1 VIPIAIIGAGGWG
14 TALAITMA
22 RRRSDA
28 GEVRLWAYEPYLV
41 ETLIATRENPLYLPS
56 IRVPDSVFV
65 SNSLEEV
72 LTGARIVLISV
83 PSHVYR
89 HVFSQMLPLLDGD
102 MVFVSAAKGIENNT
116 LMRMSEIVADVSKP
130 RFSASVAAISGP
142 TFAPEVARGEPTA
155 LVVAS
160 PDERLRS
167 LLQKELSTAR
177 FRLYTNPDLIG
188 VEIAAAVKNII
199 AIAAGVVDGLGLGS
213 NPVAALIT
221 RGLAEM
227 TRLVVACGGK
237 RETLSGLAGL
247 GDLVLTSYG
256 TLSRNRRVGVALGQG
271 KDIHEVLSNMR
282 MVAEG
287 VNTAKSTVA
296 LARKLNVEM
305 PIAEKMYSVLH
316 EGLKPQ
322 DAINDLMERR
332 LREE

>member
-1 VIPIAIIGAGGWG
+1 MIPIAIVGAGGWG
-14 TALAITMA
+14 TALAIAMT
-22 RRRSDA
+22 RA
-28 GEVRLWAYEPYLV
+28 GRDVRLWAYEPYLV
-41 ETLIATRENPLYLPS
+41 ETIIATRENPLYLPS
-56 IRVPDSVFV
+56 IRVPDSVHV
-65 SNSLEEV
+65 SNSLEET
-72 LTGARIVLISV
+72 LHNARIVIIAL

-89 HVFSQMLPLLDGD
+89 RVFSQMLPLLNRD
-102 MVFVSAAKGIENNT
+102 MLFVGAAKGIENGT
-116 LMRMSEIVADVSKP
+116 LMRMSEIVADVAKP
-130 RFSASVAAISGP
+130 RFMPRVAAISGP
-142 TFAPEVARGEPTA
+142 TFAPEVARGERTA

-160 PDERLRS
+160 PDEDLRVF
-167 LLQKELSTAR
+167 LQQELSTAR
-177 FRLYTNPDLIG
+177 FRLYTNADLIG

-256 TLSRNRRVGVALGQG
+256 PLSRNRQVGVALGQG
-271 KDIHEVLSNMR
+271 KNIDDVLSNMR

-305 PIAEKMYSVLH
+305 PIAEKMFSVLH

-322 DAINDLMERR
+322 DAIADLMERR
-332 LREE
+332 LKEE

>member
-1 VIPIAIIGAGGWG
+1 MIPIAIVGAGGWG
-14 TALAITMA
+14 TALAIAMT
-22 RRRSDA
+22 RA
-28 GEVRLWAYEPYLV
+28 GRDVRLWAYEPYLV
-41 ETLIATRENPLYLPS
+41 ETIIATRENPIYLPS
-56 IRVPDSVFV
+56 IRVPDSVNV
-65 SNSLEEV
+65 SNSLEETLHNV
-72 LTGARIVLISV
+72 RIVIVAV

-89 HVFSQMLPLLDGD
+89 QVFSQMLPLVNGEML
-102 MVFVSAAKGIENNT
+102 FVSAAKGIENDT
-116 LMRMSEIVADVSKP
+116 LMRMSEVVKDVTKSRFKP
-130 RFSASVAAISGP
+130 RVAALSGP

-155 LVVAS
+155 VVVAS
-160 PDERLRS
+160 PDEDLRVF
-167 LLQKELSTAR
+167 LQQELSTAC
-177 FRLYTNPDLIG
+177 FRLYTNSDLIG

-213 NPVAALIT
+213 NPGAALIT

-256 TLSRNRRVGVALGQG
+256 MLSRNRRVGVALGQG
-271 KDIHEVLSNMR
+271 KPIHEVLSNMR

-305 PIAEKMYSVLH
+305 PITEKMFSVLH

-322 DAINDLMERR
+322 DAIADLMERR
-332 LREE
+332 LKEE